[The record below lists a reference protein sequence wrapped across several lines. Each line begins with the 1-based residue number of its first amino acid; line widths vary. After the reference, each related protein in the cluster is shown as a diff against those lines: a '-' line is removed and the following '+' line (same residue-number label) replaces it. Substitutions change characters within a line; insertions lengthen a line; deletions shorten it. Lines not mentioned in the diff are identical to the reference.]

1 MLVLILQQ
9 LWYERY
15 KALQVY
21 WLYANLLAE
30 AILAEKCYVFH
41 KVGDEVWHLHVAL

>member
-1 MLVLILQQ
+1 MRVLILQQ
-9 LWYERY
+9 LGHERH

-21 WLYANLLAE
+21 WLYTNLLAE

-41 KVGDEVWHLHVAL
+41 EVSQ